1 MAGPGLPPGRMLRDT
16 GGVAEESGTG
26 PDRARLILPQLQ
38 LDDLLAELQARLEAA
53 RSTRDRVH
61 ALLEAVVS
69 IGSELD
75 LESVLRRITEAATTL
90 VDARYGALGVIGEEG
105 ERLVQFVTVGVSDE
119 EIDAIGHWPHG
130 HGILGLLIREPH
142 PIRLPNLGEHPAS
155 SGFPAHHPPMR
166 TFLGVPIRVRD
177 EVFGNLYLTEK
188 AGGGRFEDEDEV
200 VVTALATA
208 AGVAIENARLYEET
222 RRRERWLEASGEI
235 STALLSGTDPH
246 EVTSLLARRARE
258 IAGADLATVALI
270 GEAGTD
276 FTVEAADGEGAERLE
291 GLRVP
296 LHHSVAGPVFAGGA
310 ALRLA
315 DGGEAAR
322 EANVPTQVPIGPLL
336 IVPLGLGSSARGI
349 ISVANVPG
357 GPVFA
362 EGTQRL
368 LEAFAGQAAVALEL
382 ADRRRDTE
390 RLALLEDR
398 DRIAK
403 DLHDTVIQRLFATA
417 MGLMAA
423 IKITQKREV
432 AVRVQRA
439 VDDLD
444 DTMRQIRSTIFALQG
459 PADTE
464 SLRSRVHVL
473 VDAASE
479 HLGFAPSV
487 RLDGLLDTAVDDD
500 VAEHLLAVVREALS
514 NVARHAKATEA
525 AVNIGVGD
533 EVTVCVEDNGIGIPP
548 GGRRSGLRN
557 LGERAEGLGGAC
569 ITESRP
575 GGGTMLTWRVP
586 LRNGR

>member
-1 MAGPGLPPGRMLRDT
+1 MAH
-16 GGVAEESGTG
+16 ESQAGD
-26 PDRARLILPQLQ
+26 DRARLVLPQLQ

-53 RSTRDRVH
+53 RATRDRVH

-75 LESVLRRITEAATTL
+75 LASVLRRITEAATTL

-105 ERLVQFVTVGVSDE
+105 ERLVQFITTGVGEDE
-119 EIDAIGHWPHG
+119 IAAIGDWPHG

-142 PIRLPNLGEHPAS
+142 PIRLPDLSEHPDS
-155 SGFPAHHPPMR
+155 VGFPANHPPMN

-177 EVFGNLYLTEK
+177 EVFGNLYLTER
-188 AGGGRFEDEDEV
+188 AGGGEFDPEDEV

-222 RRRERWLEASGEI
+222 RRRERWLEASTEI

-246 EVTSLLARRARE
+246 EVTALVAQRARE
-258 IAGADLATVALI
+258 ITDAGLAAVALLEED
-270 GEAGTD
+270 GAR
-276 FTVEAADGEGAERLE
+276 FVVEAADGEGAERLA

-296 LHHSVAGPVFAGGA
+296 PDHSVVGPVFGRGVS
-310 ALRLA
+310 LRLA

-322 EANVPTQVPIGPLL
+322 EADVPTQVPVGPLL
-336 IVPLGLGSSARGI
+336 AVPLGVGDAARGV
-349 ISVANVPG
+349 ISVANPPG
-357 GPVFA
+357 GAVFS

-382 ADRRRDTE
+382 AGRRRDTE

-398 DRIAK
+398 DRIAR

-417 MGLMAA
+417 MTLMSA

-444 DTMRQIRSTIFALQG
+444 DTMRQIRSTIFALQA
-459 PADTE
+459 PADEE
-464 SLRSRVHVL
+464 SLRSRVHAL
-473 VDAASE
+473 VDAAAE
-479 HLGFAPSV
+479 QLGFAPSV
-487 RLDGLLDTAVDDD
+487 RLDGLLDTSVGDAVG
-500 VAEHLLAVVREALS
+500 EHLQAVVREALS
-514 NVARHAKATEA
+514 NVARHADASRVSVA
-525 AVNIGVGD
+525 IDVGD
-533 EVTVCVEDNGIGIPP
+533 ELRLRVEDDGVGIPE

-557 LGERAEGLGGAC
+557 MGERAEKLGGTCTA
-569 ITESRP
+569 ERRP
-575 GGGTMLTWRVP
+575 EGGTALVWRVP
-586 LRNGR
+586 LNGG

>member
-1 MAGPGLPPGRMLRDT
+1 M
-16 GGVAEESGTG
+16 
-26 PDRARLILPQLQ
+26 ILPQLQ
-38 LDDLLAELQARLEAA
+38 LDDLLSELQSRLEAA

-105 ERLVQFVTVGVSDE
+105 EHLVQFVTVGVSDE
-119 EIDAIGHWPHG
+119 EIEAIGHWPHG
-130 HGILGLLIREPH
+130 HGILGLLIREPRSL
-142 PIRLPNLGEHPAS
+142 RLPDLGHHTAS
-155 SGFPAHHPPMR
+155 SGFPSNHPPMR

-188 AGGGRFEDEDEV
+188 AGGGQFEEEDEV
-200 VVTALATA
+200 VVIALATA
-208 AGVAIENARLYEET
+208 AGVAIENARLYQET
-222 RRRERWLEASGEI
+222 RRRERWLEASAEI

-246 EVTSLLARRARE
+246 EVTILVAQRAQE
-258 IAGADLATVALI
+258 IAEADLATVALVDE
-270 GEAGTD
+270 GSRQ
-276 FTVEAADGEGAERLE
+276 FVVEAARGEGADHVE

-296 LHHSVAGPVFAGGA
+296 LEHSVAGPVYTDGTS
-310 ALRLA
+310 LRLV
-315 DGGEAAR
+315 DGEKATR
-322 EANVPTQVPIGPLL
+322 EANLPTRMPIGPLL
-336 IVPLGLGSSARGI
+336 VVPLGLGSSARGVL
-349 ISVANVPG
+349 SVVNPPG
-357 GPVFA
+357 GALFS

-382 ADRRRDTE
+382 AERRRDAE
-390 RLALLEDR
+390 RLVLLEDR

-444 DTMRQIRSTIFALQG
+444 DTIRQIRSSIFALQG
-459 PADTE
+459 PETDET
-464 SLRSRVHVL
+464 SLRSRVHAL
-473 VDAASE
+473 ADRAAE

-487 RLDGLLDTAVDDD
+487 RLDGLLDTSVD
-500 VAEHLLAVVREALS
+500 EEIGEQLLAVVREALS
-514 NVARHAKATEA
+514 NVARHAHATETFLSID
-525 AVNIGVGD
+525 VGDDVTVRVQDNGVGIT
-533 EVTVCVEDNGIGIPP
+533 E

-557 LGERAEGLGGAC
+557 VEARAEDLGGTCTAGR
-569 ITESRP
+569 RP
-575 GGGTMLTWRVP
+575 EGGTVLVWRVP
-586 LRNGR
+586 LKPA